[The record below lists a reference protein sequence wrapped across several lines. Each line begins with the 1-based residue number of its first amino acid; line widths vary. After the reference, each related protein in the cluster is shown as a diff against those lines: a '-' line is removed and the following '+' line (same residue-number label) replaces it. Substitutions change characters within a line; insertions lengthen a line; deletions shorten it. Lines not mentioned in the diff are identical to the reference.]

1 MGWNVSAV
9 LYLTDFSALPL
20 IGIETTKPFLC
31 AYGLI
36 YFHAKRSRGF
46 KRYFSC
52 LSWVLFF
59 ILSAS
64 RAPRGRI
71 CIELRFSVT
80 ALIYNQYTAQCPI
93 TFTLLLF
100 LQWGTVGTEIKIAS
114 LENPELE
121 KVRLLKPGA
130 GQNIAMNA
138 LLAAMNFSLPQFNL
152 PFIFLHPCSCH
163 FSLC

>member
-130 GQNIAMNA
+130 GQNIAC
-138 LLAAMNFSLPQFNL
+138 LLYTSPSPRDAHRSRMPSSA
-152 PFIFLHPCSCH
+152 
-163 FSLC
+163 